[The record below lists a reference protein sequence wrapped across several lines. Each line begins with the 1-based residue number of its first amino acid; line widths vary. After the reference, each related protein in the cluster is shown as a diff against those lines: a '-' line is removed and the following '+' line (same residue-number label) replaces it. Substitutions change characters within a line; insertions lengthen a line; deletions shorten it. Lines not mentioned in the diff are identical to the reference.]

1 MPKDLRIRTYD
12 VPAFREKYMQPDKAL
27 NKMLKADAA
36 KFFIV
41 KVEELFRL
49 IKLPV
54 QPSRSPAHTFLYI
67 TEGEAIM
74 SVGTATYKVKKDECL
89 FVPAGT
95 VFSFSSPD
103 VNKGFLLHFHNDLLI
118 GKLVKKDLLSDY
130 EFLQVWGHPHI
141 KLGKAT
147 SACVLH
153 ICKRLYTEYQSHGLA
168 HTELV
173 HAYLLALLAEL
184 CRVHQPN
191 VAEKR
196 VSAQSITNK
205 FKALVFADCAN
216 LRRVSDYAE
225 RLHISPNHLNKSVKA
240 ITGKSPTRWIDEA
253 TVLEAKVLLVQ
264 SDLSI
269 SEIAA
274 TVGLADASYFSRLFK
289 KYEGTTPLGFRKRIE
304 KS

>member
-1 MPKDLRIRTYD
+1 MPKDIRTYD
-12 VPAFREKYMQPDKAL
+12 VPAFRQKYMQPDKAL
-27 NKMLKADAA
+27 DKMLKADAA

-41 KVEELFRL
+41 RLEEMFRL

-54 QPSRSPAHTFLYI
+54 PPSRSVAHTFLYV

-95 VFSFSSPD
+95 VFSFSSHD
-103 VNKGFLLHFHNDLLI
+103 VNKGYLLHFRNDLLI
-118 GKLVKKDLLSDY
+118 GKLVKKDLLNDY
-130 EFLQVWGHPHI
+130 EFLQVWGNPHI
-141 KLGKAT
+141 KLGKST

-153 ICKRLYTEYQSHGLA
+153 ICKRLYAEYQEHGL
-168 HTELV
+168 TNTPLI

-184 CRVHQPN
+184 CRVHQPS

-196 VSAQSITNK
+196 VSAQHITNK
-205 FKALVFADCAN
+205 FKALVFAEVKN
-216 LRRVSDYAE
+216 MRRVTDYADC
-225 RLHISPNHLNKSVKA
+225 LHISPNHLNKSVKA
-240 ITGKSPTRWIDEA
+240 TTGKSPTRWIDEA

-274 TVGLADASYFSRLFK
+274 AVGLADASYFSRLFK
-289 KYEGTTPLGFRKRIE
+289 KHEGVTPLGFRKRIE